1 MAYVPKKRHR
11 SSQSSPTLFTLKI
24 ELHPDAIQPAIWR
37 RLVVD
42 GRVSLAKLHHFIQ
55 AAMGW
60 TDAHLHEF
68 VIRGTRF
75 APPLP
80 SDIADDVPSEDDR
93 KANLNRVFASEE
105 QYRYRYDYGD
115 NWEHVITVE
124 SIKNADNDPAGEAW
138 VIDGAR
144 ACPPEDVGG
153 IHGYHDFLETLL
165 TAPNSE
171 AAQALVKWAGGT
183 FDPEL
188 FDRRAANAAIQRLLW
203 NRWGGK

>member
-11 SSQSSPTLFTLKI
+11 SSQSSPCLYTLKI
-24 ELHPDAIQPAIWR
+24 ELHPQEMQPPVWR

-42 GRVSLAKLHHFIQ
+42 GRVSLAKLHHYIQ

-60 TDAHLHEF
+60 TDAHTHSFE
-68 VIRGTRF
+68 IRGRRYG
-75 APPLP
+75 PLAT
-80 SDIADDVPSEDDR
+80 SEIACEDER
-93 KANLNRVFASEE
+93 KTKLNTLFLEEE
-105 QYRYRYDYGD
+105 QYLYRYDEGD
-115 NWEHVITVE
+115 DWEHVITPEAFDEV
-124 SIKNADNDPAGEAW
+124 DHDPAGVAW

-165 TAPNSE
+165 TQPHSE
-171 AAQALVKWAGGT
+171 AAQELLTWAGGE
-183 FDPEL
+183 FHPER
-188 FDRRAANAAIQRLLW
+188 FDRRAANAAIQRLVW

>member
-1 MAYVPKKRHR
+1 MAYIPKKRHR
-11 SSQSSPTLFTLKI
+11 SSQSSPGLFTLKI
-24 ELHPDAIQPAIWR
+24 ELHPDVIQPPIWR

-60 TDAHLHEF
+60 TDAHQHEV

-75 APPLP
+75 APPL
-80 SDIADDVPSEDDR
+80 SAEISCDIPSEDDR

-105 QYRYRYDYGD
+105 QYLYRYDYGD
-115 NWEHVITVE
+115 NWEHAITVE
-124 SIKNADNDPAGEAW
+124 SFEQTDPDVDGMAW

-171 AAQALVKWAGGT
+171 AAQALLKWAGGT
-183 FDPEL
+183 FDGEL
-188 FDRRAANAAIQRLLW
+188 FDRRAANAAIQRMVW